1 MKTKLLTIC
10 LLLFSSISWS
20 GEIDGKSII
29 CSKNNGH
36 VYHSGLTGYRFVNGK
51 VNVDIPREF
60 GMAELEADS
69 LRTTPNYISWYGG
82 VRARLNRKTLVL
94 EREHTSHKDG
104 YIFWKQCEAIPNIKT
119 YNKKMKKHL
128 QEYIKEFNRLDK
140 ILRKGNKI

>member
-29 CSKNNGH
+29 CSRDNGH

-51 VNVDIPREF
+51 VEIDMPREW
-60 GMAELEADS
+60 GMVDFEALDYH
-69 LRTTPNYISWYGG
+69 TTPDYISWYGG

-94 EREHTSHKDG
+94 EREYTSHQDG
-104 YIFWKQCEAIPNIKT
+104 YIFWKQCEAMPNIKT
-119 YNKKMKKHL
+119 YNKKMEKYL
-128 QEYIKEFNRLDK
+128 QEYIKEYNRKDK